1 MNKNLNNVLNMEE
14 LDFVSHPQIHGKQN
28 DIAKQ
33 PYINHLLRVRMF
45 AAKMLRNLLANETIS
60 KDHDGELTSNILQTA
75 MLHDVLEDCDVSKIT
90 NNQELQNYW
99 KNIPDNAMQAMQRLN
114 KNNYPSKDEYVKN
127 ILTIDIPLHSIINS
141 GSNQTTMDI
150 VPYIAL
156 VVKMADTLDNMNI
169 FRLTNSIHTFAKLFS
184 HHIENYSKSV
194 SVQRSSSDKNSNSD
208 NNGVGFANINNQS
221 IQLAFDEFNALSNDK
236 KLDFIIHQLT
246 NEYNQGN
253 AFVIKTINRLN
264 DYWHNWQKYVNTY
277 YSAFNNN
284 KQDNNI
290 SVTARSKLVDNL
302 SVTDSVAA
310 KLDNDNTNDTEENSK
325 KHLNI
330 QDLISNIKGQ
340 YVLLDIN
347 LYDIENLNKTAKQLY
362 WIDDIYSEDY
372 HAIQKQIYC
381 VKNNKRK
388 LKLQG

>member
-1 MNKNLNNVLNMEE
+1 MNKNLNSVITMKE
-14 LDFVSHPQIHGKQN
+14 LDFVSHPNTHDKQK

-45 AAKMLRNLLANETIS
+45 AAKMLRNLLANEKNS
-60 KDHDGELTSNILQTA
+60 KDNDGEFVFNVLQTA
-75 MLHDVLEDCDVSKIT
+75 MLHDLLEDCDVSKIA

-99 KNIPDNAMQAMQRLN
+99 KNIPDNVMRAMQRLN
-114 KNNYPSKDEYVKN
+114 KNNYPSKDEYIKN
-127 ILTIDIPLHSIINS
+127 ILSITSPLNTA
-141 GSNQTTMDI
+141 SNQQTMDI

-156 VVKMADTLDNMNI
+156 MVKMADTLDNMNI

-184 HHIENYSKSV
+184 HHIENYHESVFASDSKA
-194 SVQRSSSDKNSNSD
+194 D
-208 NNGVGFANINNQS
+208 INYEA
-221 IQLAFDEFNALSNDK
+221 IQLAFAEFNSLSNDK
-236 KLDFIIHQLT
+236 KSDFIIHQLT
-246 NEYNQGN
+246 NEYNKGN
-253 AFVIKTINRLN
+253 AFAIKTINRLN
-264 DYWHNWQKYVNTY
+264 DYWHNWQNYVNTY
-277 YSAFNNN
+277 YFAFNNN
-284 KQDNNI
+284 KQDNNVN
-290 SVTARSKLVDNL
+290 VTALSKLADNL

-310 KLDNDNTNDTEENSK
+310 KLDNYNTNDTEENSK

-362 WIDDIYSEDY
+362 WINDIYSEDY
-372 HAIQKQIYC
+372 YTIQKQIYC

>member
-1 MNKNLNNVLNMEE
+1 MNKNLKNVLTMEE
-14 LDFVSHPQIHGKQN
+14 LDCVSHPNTHGKQK

-45 AAKMLRNLLANETIS
+45 AAKMLRNLLANEKIS
-60 KDHDGELTSNILQTA
+60 KDNDGEFVFNVLQTA
-75 MLHDVLEDCDVSKIT
+75 MLHDLLEDCDVSKIA
-90 NNQELQNYW
+90 NNQELQTYW
-99 KNIPDNAMQAMQRLN
+99 KNISDNVMRAMQILN
-114 KNNYPSKDEYVKN
+114 KNNYPNKDEYIKN
-127 ILTIDIPLHSIINS
+127 ILAIDASLHSIINS

-184 HHIENYSKSV
+184 HHIENYNVSVLASDSKSK
-194 SVQRSSSDKNSNSD
+194 SDVNHET
-208 NNGVGFANINNQS
+208 
-221 IQLAFDEFNALSNDK
+221 IQLVFDEFNALSNDK

-253 AFVIKTINRLN
+253 AFAIKTINRLN
-264 DYWHNWQKYVNTY
+264 DYWHNWQNYVNTY
-277 YSAFNNN
+277 YLAFNKN
-284 KQDNNI
+284 KQYNNV
-290 SVTARSKLVDNL
+290 SAKLGVVDQLANNL

-310 KLDNDNTNDTEENSK
+310 KLDSYNTNDTEENNK
-325 KHLNI
+325 KDLNI
-330 QDLISNIKGQ
+330 KDLINHIQGQ

-347 LYDIENLNKTAKQLY
+347 LYDIDNLNKTAKQLY

-381 VKNNKRK
+381 VNNNKRK
-388 LKLQG
+388 LKLQGSV

>member
-1 MNKNLNNVLNMEE
+1 MNKNLNSVLTMEE
-14 LDFVSHPQIHGKQN
+14 LDFVSHKNTHGKQK

-45 AAKMLRNLLANETIS
+45 AAKMLRNLLANEKLS
-60 KDHDGELTSNILQTA
+60 KKHNSEFTSNVLQTA
-75 MLHDVLEDCDVSKIT
+75 ILHDVLEDCDVSKIS
-90 NNQELQNYW
+90 NNQELQTYW
-99 KNIPDNAMQAMQRLN
+99 KNIPDNVMRAMQRLN

-127 ILTIDIPLHSIINS
+127 ILSIDTPLHSIMNS
-141 GSNQTTMDI
+141 SSNQETMDI
-150 VPYIAL
+150 VPYIVL

-184 HHIENYSKSV
+184 HHIENYNVSVLASDSKSN
-194 SVQRSSSDKNSNSD
+194 SKSDVNHET
-208 NNGVGFANINNQS
+208 
-221 IQLAFDEFNALSNDK
+221 IQLVFDEFNALSNDK

-253 AFVIKTINRLN
+253 AFAIKTINRLN

-277 YSAFNNN
+277 YSSFNNN
-284 KQDNNI
+284 NI
-290 SVTARSKLVDNL
+290 SITARSKLVDNL

-310 KLDNDNTNDTEENSK
+310 KLDNYNTNDTEENSK

-330 QDLISNIKGQ
+330 QDLISNIKCQ

-372 HAIQKQIYC
+372 HTIQKQIYC

-388 LKLQG
+388 LKLQGSV